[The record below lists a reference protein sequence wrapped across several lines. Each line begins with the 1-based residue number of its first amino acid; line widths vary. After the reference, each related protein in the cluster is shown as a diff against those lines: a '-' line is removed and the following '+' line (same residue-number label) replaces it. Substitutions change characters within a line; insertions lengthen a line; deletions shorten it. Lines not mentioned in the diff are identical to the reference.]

1 MAKRK
6 SHTRR
11 RKKQPLNWPLIVSA
25 AVLISAFFLAY
36 LTLGGDFLKEIPGAE
51 EVKGAFSTLWEA
63 LTTPPEEQSRAD
75 SSAAGAAPIAGDGA
89 EVHFIDV
96 GQGDSILIRCGGAD
110 ILIDA
115 GENNMGETVN
125 AYLDSLGVEELA
137 LAIGTHP
144 HSDHIGGL
152 DVVLSEHPAGTVVMP
167 ALPDDMVPTTRT
179 FEDLLAVIE
188 EENLSLE
195 EAVPGTEYEFGDGT
209 LEILGPVADYDDLN
223 DYSVVCR
230 FSYGEI
236 SFLLT
241 GDMETTAEADLLA
254 SGADLSADIL
264 KLGHHGSS
272 TSTGEDFLRAV
283 DPAACVIEVGEG
295 NSYNHP
301 HAETMERVEGCGCT
315 VYRTDLDGNI
325 VIRTDG
331 AAWSASTG
339 K

>member
-63 LTTPPEEQSRAD
+63 LTTPPEQSRAD
-75 SSAAGAAPIAGDGA
+75 SSAAGAAPVSGDGA

-230 FSYGEI
+230 FS
-236 SFLLT
+236 
-241 GDMETTAEADLLA
+241 
-254 SGADLSADIL
+254 
-264 KLGHHGSS
+264 
-272 TSTGEDFLRAV
+272 
-283 DPAACVIEVGEG
+283 
-295 NSYNHP
+295 
-301 HAETMERVEGCGCT
+301 
-315 VYRTDLDGNI
+315 
-325 VIRTDG
+325 
-331 AAWSASTG
+331 
-339 K
+339 